1 MIRHVDPDAVVSLA
15 HDGKPTYTQGRMH
28 ARATEW
34 SLRYR
39 SIIPRNGRS
48 RLTWY
53 RVYVSEGTNPT
64 PFIIVR
70 GERHYL
76 TPELAEKVTAP

>member
-1 MIRHVDPDAVVSLA
+1 MTRYVDPKAAVSLEN
-15 HDGKPTYTQGRMH
+15 DGKCSYKQGRMH

-39 SIIPRNGRS
+39 VAIPKTGRL
-48 RLTWY
+48 RLVWY
-53 RVYVSEGTNPT
+53 RVYVSEGHNPT

-70 GERHYL
+70 GERRYL
-76 TPELAEKVTAP
+76 TPELAEKVTVP